1 MEATNHDKSNDVD
14 NTGFYI
20 GLTLAISSTIFIGA
34 SFIVKKVALARL
46 AARGVR
52 SSDGGYG
59 YLTDWVWWLGFL
71 SMALGEAANFLAYA
85 YAPATVVTPL
95 GALSII
101 VSSVLGNIYLNE
113 KLNLHGKIGA
123 VLTMLGSTIMVIAAP
138 KEPEIGTLDE
148 LEAQV
153 SQPMFMLYAMI
164 TICASLYLI
173 FVVEPEHGR
182 TNIFVYI
189 TICSL
194 IGGFSVACVKGVG
207 IVVKEFFK
215 TGEEHINVFTV
226 PFAYFIVFALIISLT
241 TQLNYLNRSLD
252 IFDAS
257 LVTPIYYVIFTTSVL
272 TTSAIL
278 FEEWEAVERGN
289 DVVTI
294 FAGFG
299 VIIVGVFLLHSFKGF
314 DVTLEELRQQIK
326 DNRHRAGIS
335 GNGGDYQLIVSDSDL
350 IDGGGSPTRSI

>member
-1 MEATNHDKSNDVD
+1 MEATNHDKNVD
-14 NTGFYI
+14 DTGFYI

-153 SQPMFMLYAMI
+153 SQ
-164 TICASLYLI
+164 
-173 FVVEPEHGR
+173 
-182 TNIFVYI
+182 
-189 TICSL
+189 
-194 IGGFSVACVKGVG
+194 
-207 IVVKEFFK
+207 
-215 TGEEHINVFTV
+215 
-226 PFAYFIVFALIISLT
+226 
-241 TQLNYLNRSLD
+241 
-252 IFDAS
+252 
-257 LVTPIYYVIFTTSVL
+257 
-272 TTSAIL
+272 
-278 FEEWEAVERGN
+278 
-289 DVVTI
+289 
-294 FAGFG
+294 
-299 VIIVGVFLLHSFKGF
+299 
-314 DVTLEELRQQIK
+314 
-326 DNRHRAGIS
+326 
-335 GNGGDYQLIVSDSDL
+335 
-350 IDGGGSPTRSI
+350 